1 MFVVRWCAPLV
12 VAVVLLAFN
21 CHAADN
27 VVVVLDDSG
36 SMSDSMGT
44 DASLR
49 RIDAAKLALETVLQQ
64 LPEDSRIG
72 ILALNGV
79 DERTQW
85 IIPLGPIDRSAIQQA
100 IGQIVA
106 AGGTPL
112 GEALKVAADE
122 LLQTRA
128 KEHYGTYRLLVVT
141 DGEANEPEYLNAILP
156 DVLARGLTVDVIGV
170 DMQTT
175 HSLATK
181 VHSYRRADDPASL
194 TAAISAVFAESQA
207 DAGTSDDTGQSD
219 FDMLA
224 GLPDEVAQTAL
235 QALAES
241 GNRPIEPVPAELA
254 FSSPDDGGFPYR
266 SGRSVLK
273 GFLVVCFGAVMVVIL
288 LLAKLSGNR
297 RRR

>member
-1 MFVVRWCAPLV
+1 M
-12 VAVVLLAFN
+12 
-21 CHAADN
+21 
-27 VVVVLDDSG
+27 G
-36 SMSDSMGT
+36 S

-64 LPEDSRIG
+64 LPEESRVG

-100 IGQIVA
+100 IAQIVA

-112 GEALKVAADE
+112 GEALKIAADE

-128 KEHYGTYRLLVVT
+128 KEHYGTYRLLIVT
-141 DGEANEPEYLNAILP
+141 DGEANDPDYLNRLLP

-194 TAAISAVFAESQA
+194 TEAISAVFAESQA
-207 DAGTSDDTGQSD
+207 DAGTSDDAGQSD

-241 GNRPIEPVPAELA
+241 GNQPIEPVAEELA
-254 FSSPDDGGFPYR
+254 FSSPNGGIFSYQP
-266 SGRSVLK
+266 GRSAGK
-273 GFLVVCFGAVMVVIL
+273 GLLVVCFAAFMIVIL
-288 LLAKLSGNR
+288 FFSKLSKNR
-297 RRR
+297 RHR